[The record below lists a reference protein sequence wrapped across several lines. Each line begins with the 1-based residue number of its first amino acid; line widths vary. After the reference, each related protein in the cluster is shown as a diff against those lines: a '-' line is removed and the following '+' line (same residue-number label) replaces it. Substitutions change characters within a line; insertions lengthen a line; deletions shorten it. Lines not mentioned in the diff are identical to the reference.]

1 MSYGIYLFL
10 QKYKDLQRKKREKS
24 WKKGSK
30 PIPSAKSRCQSFF
43 KDSKKE
49 IYLSSIWFD
58 LSLIKNQSK
67 N

>member
-1 MSYGIYLFL
+1 MEYIYF
-10 QKYKDLQRKKREKS
+10 YKNIKIYKGKKREKS